1 MRKLTELRFTVEH
14 RRSVSFAMA
23 AWGKACRVAVRAGAA
38 SFRQQGLP
46 GAESHLSNGL
56 ACSVSQQTRGMA
68 SGTTTGSDYAETCR
82 NCRMYLT
89 DSPFCAGGHH
99 GREITYE
106 GLTLHAPAT
115 WHTYVGKGMCG
126 IMW

>member
-1 MRKLTELRFTVEH
+1 
-14 RRSVSFAMA
+14 MA

-68 SGTTTGSDYAETCR
+68 SG
-82 NCRMYLT
+82 
-89 DSPFCAGGHH
+89 GHH

-126 IMW
+126 IMWFWIFYRAYHDGETFLFGHAPHFEHELQQEGHPEATEGH